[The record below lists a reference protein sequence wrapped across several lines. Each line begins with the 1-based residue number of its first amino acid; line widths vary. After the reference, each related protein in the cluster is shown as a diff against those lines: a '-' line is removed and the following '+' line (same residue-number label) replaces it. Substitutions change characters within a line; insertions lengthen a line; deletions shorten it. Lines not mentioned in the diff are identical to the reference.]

1 MPRWVWLLVLVA
13 AASVGAVVAWRGA
26 LTEEGPLQVPP
37 RTLGPEDLALFD
49 RLCGEL
55 AADRESLR
63 AEVPRGQ
70 GILEFVTLAA
80 RNPRIVR
87 PACDRLGTVP
97 ARALAVAAELG
108 LARRLDR
115 ELTRWDA
122 EAEGRA
128 QARTRAGETLA
139 AHGRPDLAPEPETEP
154 ELPPGRP
161 DLSPRERG
169 NLEAYRAARAEISRA
184 WGDLMGE
191 AAAER

>member
-1 MPRWVWLLVLVA
+1 MPRWAWLLVLVA
-13 AASVGAVVAWRGA
+13 AASVGAVVAWRGS
-26 LTEEGPLQVPP
+26 LGEEGPLQVPP
-37 RTLGPEDLALFD
+37 RTLGLEDIALFD

-55 AADRESLR
+55 AADRDSLR

-80 RNPRIVR
+80 RSPRIVR
-87 PACDRLGTVP
+87 PACERLGADP

-115 ELTRWDA
+115 ELVRWEA
-122 EAEGRA
+122 EAEDRA
-128 QARTRAGETLA
+128 KARARAAETLA
-139 AHGRPDLAPEPETEP
+139 AHGRPDLAPEPEVEP

-161 DLSPRERG
+161 DLTPRERG
-169 NLEAYRAARAEISRA
+169 NLDLYRSARAEIAGA
-184 WGDLMGE
+184 WGGLMGD